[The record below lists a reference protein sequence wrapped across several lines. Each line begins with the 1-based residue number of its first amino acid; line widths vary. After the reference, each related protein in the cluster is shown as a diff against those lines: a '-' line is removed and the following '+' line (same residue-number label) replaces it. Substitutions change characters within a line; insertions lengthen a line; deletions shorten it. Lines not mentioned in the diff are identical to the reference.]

1 YKSYEIIQE
10 AYNNIELPE
19 DIIHDEER
27 IILGGIVAEANQKI
41 TRSNS
46 MMAFLKL
53 EDLTGTIEVIV
64 FPKTLD
70 KVREFV
76 KEDSLVVIKGRVS
89 IKEDELPKL
98 ICETIEPLEKINTAK
113 VYIRV
118 NNLDEGK
125 NMMKELRTMPK
136 EFKGDTTV
144 FVFTANDKKSYRMS
158 KDIWINLE
166 SDAVIYFRELA
177 GEDNVKVIE

>member
-1 YKSYEIIQE
+1 LYLSGHPLDEYAESLRVQTTTNIEKIYKSFEIIHE

-70 KVREFV
+70 KVRAFV

-89 IKEDELPKL
+89 IKEDELP
-98 ICETIEPLEKINTAK
+98 
-113 VYIRV
+113 
-118 NNLDEGK
+118 
-125 NMMKELRTMPK
+125 
-136 EFKGDTTV
+136 
-144 FVFTANDKKSYRMS
+144 
-158 KDIWINLE
+158 
-166 SDAVIYFRELA
+166 
-177 GEDNVKVIE
+177 